1 MPVYHVHASYIT
13 HGHGSAA
20 DFSRYIAR
28 EGREQAS
35 QMHRYMDRELDGSGK
50 DDLVAHGSANLP
62 SWAHGSAALFWEAAD
77 TLERKNG
84 TVARQWELAL
94 PRELSPR
101 GREDLAAD
109 IREVLMG
116 TQFAHSWAIHEP
128 QARDGS
134 GIMPHMHLMFSPRR
148 QDDQQAREMET
159 WFKQVNHGGVKPD
172 ASWKTKGR
180 LYDVRA
186 AVALLS
192 NAALAREGIEAAV
205 DHRSLEA
212 RGLSRDPARYEAGD
226 HADQAR
232 AWAYRRELRDS
243 GVTAYEQL
251 HTYAGW
257 QDQAVKLLSL
267 DRQYIKDLARD
278 HVWRYD
284 RSPARQVEREQSM
297 QRTLSLAMGDRQP
310 THTLERTRAPALER
324 THERITGR
332 DLADQLQD
340 LAARFEQLDEP
351 QAGAALKVKLW
362 DREKEQD
369 RGIGW

>member
-28 EGREQAS
+28 EGREQAA
-35 QMHRYMDRELDGSGK
+35 QMHRYMDRERDGSGK
-50 DDLVAHGSANLP
+50 DDLIAHGSGNVPA
-62 SWAHGSAALFWEAAD
+62 WAHGSAALFWEAAD

-84 TVARQWELAL
+84 TVARQLELAL
-94 PRELSPR
+94 PRELSPQ

-128 QARDGS
+128 MARDGS

-148 QDDQQAREMET
+148 QDDDQAREMQT
-159 WFKQVNHGGVKPD
+159 WFKQVNHGGVRPD

-212 RGLSRDPARYEAGD
+212 RGLSRDPARYEAGNR
-226 HADQAR
+226 ADEIRTQD
-232 AWAYRRELRDS
+232 YRQQLRDS
-243 GVTAYEQL
+243 GATAFEQL
-251 HTYAGW
+251 ATFEGW
-257 QDQAVKLLSL
+257 RSQAMKLLSL
-267 DRQYIKDLARD
+267 ERQYILDLCRD

-284 RSPARQVEREQSM
+284 QSPARQVEREQSM
-297 QRTLSLAMGDRQP
+297 QRTLDLAMGEREP
-310 THTLERTRAPALER
+310 TRTLERTREPAQQRTYER
-324 THERITGR
+324 TTER
-332 DLADQLQD
+332 DLADQLQA
-340 LAARFEQLDEP
+340 LAARLEQLDEP
-351 QAGAALKVKLW
+351 HAGAARRVKLW
-362 DREKEQD
+362 EREKEQD
-369 RGIGW
+369 RGLGW